1 MEESALNRAE
11 TVLVQVSK
19 IINNIPFSSHL
30 QESINNIRS
39 SIQSLRPP
47 RIMVVGRTKAGKS
60 SLINAICG
68 LKVAQVSDLRP
79 ETGKA
84 EWKKYQHN
92 GVDLVE
98 ILDTRGLQEAKAP
111 RQQDSAKNPFES
123 IIDAIKDKYPDIILL
138 VCKATEV
145 HAASQEDLSICE
157 SIIQEIQKIH
167 AHEKLS
173 IIGVLTQCDQVAP
186 PMANL
191 LGDKERDERKRKNI
205 EECVR
210 DFYKY
215 IQQKEGLRN
224 YLKDVVGTCAYAEYE
239 EGDFGLILPD
249 EDYRWNIDK
258 LIEIMM
264 EYTPKNRRGSL
275 GRMAQERMTQEVQA
289 TQRSVAETIKTAC
302 VVLAGVVSA
311 NPIPGMSIAPVLVIQ
326 TFMVMYIGWLSGR
339 DFSQETIKDFLV
351 TGGVAVG
358 SNAAAIGLADVAL
371 KFLPGAGSVVSAAA
385 SVTATQG
392 LGDAAIA
399 YFLTEKR

>member
-19 IINNIPFSSHL
+19 IIKNIPFSSNL

-68 LKVAQVSDLRP
+68 LKVAQVSALRP

-191 LGDKERDERKRKNI
+191 FGNQERDERKRKNI

-224 YLKDVVGTCAYAEYE
+224 YLKDVVGICAYAEYE
-239 EGDFGLILPD
+239 EGDSGLILPH

-264 EYTPKNRRGSL
+264 EYTPQNRRGSL
-275 GRMAQERMTQEVQA
+275 ARMAQVKA
-289 TQRSVAETIKTAC
+289 TQRGVAETIKSAC

-311 NPIPGMSIAPVLVIQ
+311 NPIPGMSIAPVLVLQ

-371 KFLPGAGSVVSAAA
+371 KFLPGAGSIASAAA
-385 SVTATQG
+385 SAIATQG

-399 YFLTEKR
+399 YFLKE